1 MELLVNKPDILSRL
15 DSQIGKIG
23 IRELRGRMY
32 KVWFPINQE
41 RLELWHFSISSCQF
55 SIKSIGPIERTEE
68 LFSGIS
74 IYLLMFFFR
83 ANTRCLTKFYKFSN
97 FLRTLEIVTIK
108 IERNTISYNFQF
120 TMRSISC
127 IIINGHLRSKHNSA
141 KWAADVGRI
150 DYSGEKP
157 IHRSVSNALSNL
169 VPFLDR
175 RE

>member
-1 MELLVNKPDILSRL
+1 MISNQSGAIRIMAFLDIVLSIF
-15 DSQIGKIG
+15 DKINWTNWKNRRA
-23 IRELRGRMY
+23 IF
-32 KVWFPINQE
+32 WDIN
-41 RLELWHFSISSCQF
+41 LSIN
-55 SIKSIGPIERTEE
+55 I
-68 LFSGIS
+68 
-74 IYLLMFFFR
+74 FFFR

-175 RE
+175 ENNVIVRNFK